1 MRILFLG
8 FGGSIALTMHS
19 AWGEFREKYAA
30 DTTTPDDETAAGTS
44 ADAGTDAG
52 TSADATTPVDLRHRP
67 FDAGMLATADD
78 LDAELAAADAV
89 FVQGPMT
96 PEDIN
101 ALGTALD
108 RAIEE
113 AHKAGRAFVVSASV
127 PCADPIVDRSTSPRP
142 GITARLQ
149 EALRQLTPGGMYHAI
164 RLVQTVLAGAP
175 DPGSLARS
183 RPHGIISLD
192 DDNLLRAC
200 GYSVAPAD
208 EETSADGDDRPHI
221 VHAPKGVRIGIAA
234 SPFQVASH
242 DTLAVSYIAKLVESS
257 GATAIVWAGDPTD
270 VPDSVEP
277 PPDVDAWMNLTGF
290 TLAGTHANPR
300 VDNGV
305 EFLTD
310 SGVPMITPVPL
321 LRMALDRWQTSD
333 LPGLTAG
340 QVSMNI
346 AIPEFESGL
355 APWVIGGRGIP
366 AVETDDPDHPVDPRL
381 AVERMLPD
389 PYMCALVV
397 NRTIRT
403 VVLHRLPA
411 EQRKLS
417 ITIFGHD
424 ADGTIGTAAHLDVF
438 RSLWNFLHHL
448 RAEGYTVEI
457 PKSPEALVDN
467 LFDSDA
473 GNRST
478 CHVAAT
484 WSATEYNEALTSSQV
499 SRIDRLWT
507 RTPGMI
513 DTDGRE
519 LFIRGVR
526 LGNVFIGVQPD
537 FGDVADPLNVLM
549 APEASPSHS
558 FAAYYLWLEHEF
570 SHDVM
575 LHWGTHGA
583 LEFMP
588 GRSTGLIR
596 DDWPLLLTDSVP
608 HSYLYAMS
616 NPAEGTIAKRR
627 SFAGLV
633 SYLTPQLIDAGL
645 HGALAAAAEE
655 AFRLLTSAKDGSVEL
670 NADACSELVTLAA
683 EADLTD
689 CPPPNSGDEA
699 NDEPGDDDG
708 PHNPWQEWVSNVSAT
723 AERIRRTP
731 IPEGLHTLGEP
742 LSHDKTA
749 RILSLACTYPLATS
763 DPLADDL
770 DEEHI
775 TEAVDAVVNDDF
787 ARFTSLV
794 AGAFDNDAE
803 ATNGSESANGSEAT
817 TATPTSWFRHLRRL
831 HSLLTSSQETDGLLT
846 SLSGGYVPP
855 APGGEPASRPESLPT
870 GRNTHGADPATMPT
884 PTAARRGAATADALV
899 ESLRHDNGHYPESIA
914 MVIWGMDN
922 VKTNG
927 EGIAQAFHLIGA
939 EPLTDE
945 RGRVSRF
952 RIIPLEELGRPRV
965 DVVCTMSGVGRDLLA
980 GPMEL
985 LDDAIHAVASLSEE
999 PEDNPI
1005 RAHAMQQ
1012 AEELGLDLN
1021 SAATRIYAT
1030 APGNY
1035 GTGVNKLVQSSEWD
1049 DNSDLAEVYLH
1060 RMGHA
1065 WGKHVKGTESRA
1077 LLESSLSRVSATFQ
1091 NVDSTEI
1098 SLAGVDH
1105 YFEFLGGVSSVVETV
1120 SGARPSAKVSH
1131 AWQHETN
1138 VESLDDAMRL
1148 ESRTRLLN
1156 PAWYEAQLK
1165 HGYQGVA
1172 NIRSRFE
1179 NTFGMQA
1186 TARVVDNWVFDR
1198 TASTFITDDDMRER
1212 LAEHNPAAV
1221 LSMTERLLEAADRGL
1236 WETDDDVLDQLEDVS
1251 DSLDATV
1258 EGVTPMSSTRH

>member
-19 AWGEFREKYAA
+19 AWDELREKYAVG
-30 DTTTPDDETAAGTS
+30 TTALDDETAGAG
-44 ADAGTDAG
+44 AGDAGG
-52 TSADATTPVDLRHRP
+52 TEPVDLRHRP
-67 FDAGMLATADD
+67 FDAGTLATADD

-96 PEDIN
+96 PEDID
-101 ALGTALD
+101 ALGAALD
-108 RAIEE
+108 AAIEE
-113 AHKAGRAFVVSASV
+113 ANRSGRAFVVSASA
-127 PCADPIVDRSTSPRP
+127 PCADPIVDRATSPRP
-142 GITARLQ
+142 GITARLR
-149 EALRQLTPGGMYHAI
+149 EALRQLTPDGMCHAI
-164 RLVQTVLAGAP
+164 RLVRTVLAGVP
-175 DPGSLARS
+175 DPGSLAQS

-192 DDNLLRAC
+192 DDDLLRAC
-200 GYSVAPAD
+200 GYSVRAAD
-208 EETSADGDDRPHI
+208 GETPTGGETSADGDDRPQI
-221 VHAPKGVRIGIAA
+221 VHAPAGVRIGIAA

-242 DTLAVSYIAKLVESS
+242 DTLAVSYIAKLVEAS

-270 VPDSVEP
+270 VPDGIEP
-277 PPDVDAWMNLTGF
+277 PPTVDAWMNLTGF

-305 EFLTD
+305 EFLTNT
-310 SGVPMITPVPL
+310 GVPMITPVPL

-366 AVETDDPDHPVDPRL
+366 AVETDDPDRPGDPRL

-403 VVLHRLPA
+403 VALRRLPA
-411 EQRKLS
+411 KQRKLS

-438 RSLWNFLHHL
+438 RSLWNSLHHL
-448 RAEGYTVEI
+448 RAEGYTVDI
-457 PKSPEALVDN
+457 PETPEALVDS

-484 WSATEYNEALTSSQV
+484 WPATEYNEALTSSQV

-549 APEASPSHS
+549 APEVSPSHS

-570 SHDVM
+570 SNDVM

-627 SFAGLV
+627 SFAGLI

-670 NADACSELVTLAA
+670 NADTCSELVTLAA

-689 CPPPNSGDEA
+689 CPPPNSGDADEGDAGNAQHDEA
-699 NDEPGDDDG
+699 DG
-708 PHNPWQEWVSNVSAT
+708 SRNPWHEWVSSVSAT
-723 AERIRRTP
+723 SERIRRTP

-742 LSHDKTA
+742 LSQDKTA
-749 RILSLACTYPLATS
+749 RILNLACTYPLATS
-763 DPLADDL
+763 DPLADHLTEDQ
-770 DEEHI
+770 I
-775 TEAVDAVVNDDF
+775 TEAVDAVVHDDF
-787 ARFTSLV
+787 ARFSSLV

-803 ATNGSESANGSEAT
+803 TT

-831 HSLLTSSQETDGLLT
+831 HSQLTSSKETDGLLAA
-846 SLSGGYVPP
+846 LSGAYVPP

-899 ESLRHDNGHYPESIA
+899 EQLRHEEGHYPESIA

-985 LDDAIHAVASLSEE
+985 LDDAIHAIASLPEE
-999 PEDNPI
+999 PEDNPV

-1012 AEELGLDLN
+1012 AEELGLDLD

-1065 WGKHVKGTESRA
+1065 WGKHVKGKENRA
-1077 LLESSLSRVSATFQ
+1077 LLESNLSRVSATFQ

-1120 SGARPSAKVSH
+1120 SGSRPSAKVSH

-1236 WETDDDVLDQLEDVS
+1236 WEADDDVLDQLEDIS